1 MKLRPA
7 LRPISLAIL
16 GVCAS
21 LTLLSAHADDLR
33 RPYIVQL
40 TDKPIASYT
49 GAVEGLSAT
58 KPAAGNRLNLA
69 SEEVQLYSDYLGQKQ
84 ARVQA
89 IIAAAP
95 VQYQYKVVLNGF
107 SALLTD
113 AEVRQLQASADVAS
127 IAPDEPR
134 TLQTN
139 YTPTFLGLD
148 QPGGLW
154 SQLGGK
160 EHAGDDIII
169 GIVDGGVWPENLSYA
184 DKVDA
189 NGAPT
194 FDPNAALAYGAA
206 PAAWKGSCQTGEGFT
221 QDHCNNK
228 LLGAQY
234 FNAVRL
240 TETDKIQHWSE
251 FTSPRDSIG
260 DPNGEGGHGTHTSS
274 TAGGNAG
281 VPVTVN
287 GTPLGAIS
295 GVAPRARLSVYK
307 VCWSYNLATQPTG
320 AKNGCYGGDS
330 VAAIE
335 KAVQDGVHVINYS
348 ISGGGTV
355 NDPVEQAFLH
365 ASNAGVFV
373 AASAGNAGPANTVA
387 HVSPWI
393 TTVAAS
399 THNRAN
405 QATVTLGNGA
415 KYMGASLNYNPLPA
429 TTLIR
434 AQDAGLPGADAQKL
448 ALCYRAGDNG
458 GVALLDP
465 AKVAGK
471 VVSCLRGTT
480 ARTDKG
486 IAVLEAGGAGMVLVD
501 TGIGLVS
508 DPHVLPAV
516 HVSAADGALIN
527 AQAQTGAATAAIS
540 RFVTNGN
547 GPAAPVVA
555 DFSSRGPNL
564 YDANLLKPD
573 VTAPGVDILAGG
585 TPALSRAQRDAVQDG
600 NLVPAQAY
608 IFLQGTSMASPHVA
622 GLAALLRQQHPTWSP
637 AAIKS
642 ALMTTGST
650 TLADS
655 QTGDARGILPW
666 GQGAGHVTPNKA
678 ADPGL
683 VYDANL
689 ADYKKYMC
697 GAGMTTECADGTIAG
712 YNLNMPSITIG
723 NVLGSQ
729 VVTRRVTNVSGSGA
743 TYTASAS
750 ITGYSVAVSPA
761 SLVLAPGETKSF
773 TVTLTRTTA
782 ADNAWQYGAL
792 VWSDGVHTVRSPI
805 TARSGRSVQSP
816 VLVQSDRASALRS
829 IMLSTG
835 FSGKVG
841 AATAGLKEVERS
853 QLSVNQATP
862 GSVETVAQMAA
873 ACNAGNSGVRVVNV
887 TVPAN
892 SLVARFETFDRD
904 TTEGAGNDLDLLVLN
919 SAGTVVAGSTN
930 GGSNES
936 VTLTRPVAGSYKVCV
951 IGYAL
956 ANGSSTGF
964 GLSSAIVTTADK
976 GGNLKVSL
984 PSKVYVGGSA
994 TAGISWSALA
1004 AGKRYLGAV
1013 GFLDANNAVASITV
1027 LSVETNN
1034 PLPLAVPQQRNAKVD
1049 TRL

>member
-1 MKLRPA
+1 MTFRPV
-7 LRPISLAIL
+7 LRPISLAVL
-16 GVCAS
+16 SLLAS
-21 LTLLSAHADDLR
+21 LSIHAHADDLR

-49 GAVEGLSAT
+49 GSVQGLNAT
-58 KPAAGNRLNLA
+58 QPAAGGRLDLA
-69 SEEVQLYSDYLGQKQ
+69 STEVQLYGDYLEQKQ

-89 IIAAAP
+89 IVAAAP
-95 VQYQYKVVLNGF
+95 VQYQYKIVLNGF

-113 AEVRQLQASADVAS
+113 AEVRQLQASGEVAS

-134 TLQTN
+134 ALQTN

-160 EHAGDDIII
+160 QHAGEDIII

-189 NGAPT
+189 NGVPT
-194 FDPNAALAYGAA
+194 FDPNATQAYGAA
-206 PAAWKGSCQTGEGFT
+206 PASWKGTCQTGEGFT
-221 QDHCNNK
+221 EAHCNNK

-281 VPVTVN
+281 VPVTVS
-287 GTPLGAIS
+287 GSPLGAIS
-295 GVAPRARLSVYK
+295 GIAPRARLSVYK

-335 KAVQDGVHVINYS
+335 KAVKDGVHVINYS
-348 ISGGGTV
+348 ISGGTVV

-415 KYMGASLNYNPLPA
+415 KYTGASLNYNPLPA

-486 IAVLEAGGAGMVLVD
+486 VAVLEAGGAGMVLVD
-501 TGIGLVS
+501 TGVGLVS

-564 YDANLLKPD
+564 FDANLLKPD

-600 NLVPAQAY
+600 ALVPPQAY

-622 GLAALLRQQHPTWSP
+622 GLAALLRQQHPDWSP

-650 TLADS
+650 TLPDI
-655 QTGDARGILPW
+655 QVGEARGILPW

-697 GAGMTTECADGTIAG
+697 GVGMTAECAGGTIAG
-712 YNLNMPSITIG
+712 YNLNLPSITIA
-723 NVLGSQ
+723 NVLGTQ
-729 VVTRRVTNVSGSGA
+729 VVTRRVTNVGSSSA

-750 ITGYSVAVSPA
+750 ISGYSVAVAPST
-761 SLVLAPGETKSF
+761 LVLAPGETKSF

-782 ADNAWQYGAL
+782 PDNAWQYGAL
-792 VWSDGVHTVRSPI
+792 VWSDGVHTVRSPV
-805 TARSGRSVQSP
+805 TARSGRSVQAP
-816 VLVQSDRASALRS
+816 ALLQADRVSGLRS
-829 IMLSTG
+829 VTLSTG
-835 FSGKVG
+835 FAGKVG
-841 AATAGLKEVERS
+841 AATAGLKEVARS
-853 QLSVNQATP
+853 QQSVSQAAA
-862 GSVETVAQMAA
+862 GSVDTLAQMAA
-873 ACNAGNSGVRVVNV
+873 ACKAGISGVRVVSVAIPVN
-887 TVPAN
+887 TV
-892 SLVARFETFDRD
+892 VARFETFDRD

-919 SAGTVVAGSTN
+919 GAGTTVATSATA
-930 GGSNES
+930 GSNES
-936 VTLTRPVAGSYKVCV
+936 VTLVTPAAGTYKVCT
-951 IGYAL
+951 IGYEI
-956 ANGSSTGF
+956 ANGVSTGF
-964 GLSSAIVTTADK
+964 GLSTAVVTTADK
-976 GGNLKVSL
+976 GGNLKVTL

-994 TAGISWSALA
+994 TAGVSWSALDT
-1004 AGKRYLGAV
+1004 GKRYLGGVA
-1013 GFLDANNAVASITV
+1013 FLDASNAVAATTV
-1027 LSVETNN
+1027 LSVETNS
-1034 PLPLAVPQQRNAKVD
+1034 PLPLAAPSQRSVKVD
-1049 TRL
+1049 AKL

>member
-1 MKLRPA
+1 MIFRPT
-7 LRPISLAIL
+7 LRPISLAVL
-16 GVCAS
+16 SLFAS
-21 LTLLSAHADDLR
+21 LSLQAHADDLR

-49 GAVEGLSAT
+49 GSVDGLDAT
-58 KPAAGNRLNLA
+58 QPAAGSRLDLA
-69 SEEVQLYSDYLGQKQ
+69 STQVQLYGDYLEQKQ

-89 IIAAAP
+89 LVAAAP
-95 VQYQYKVVLNGF
+95 VQYQYKIVLNGF

-113 AEVRQLQASADVAS
+113 AEVRQLQASSDVAN

-134 TLQTN
+134 ALQTN

-160 EHAGDDIII
+160 QHAGENIII

-184 DKVDA
+184 DRVDA
-189 NGAPT
+189 NGTPT

-221 QDHCNNK
+221 PDHCNNK

-281 VPVTVN
+281 VPVTAN

-348 ISGGGTV
+348 ISGGGSV

-429 TTLIR
+429 SPLIR

-527 AQAQTGAATAAIS
+527 AQAQTGTATAAIS

-622 GLAALLRQQHPTWSP
+622 GLAALLRQQHPGWSP

-642 ALMTTGST
+642 ALMTTGSA
-650 TLADS
+650 TLPDVQA
-655 QTGDARGILPW
+655 GDARGILPW

-678 ADPGL
+678 TDPGL
-683 VYDANL
+683 VYDASL

-697 GAGMTTECADGTIAG
+697 GVGMTAECAGGTIAG
-712 YNLNMPSITIG
+712 YNLNVPSITIG
-723 NVLGSQ
+723 NVLGTQ
-729 VVTRRVTNVSGSGA
+729 TVTRRVTNVGSSSA

-750 ITGYSVAVSPA
+750 VSGYGVAVAPA
-761 SLVLAPGETKSF
+761 TLALAPGETKSF

-782 ADNAWQYGAL
+782 PDNAWQYGAL
-792 VWSDGVHTVRSPI
+792 VWSDGVHTVRSPV
-805 TARSGRSVQSP
+805 TARSGRAVQSP
-816 VLVQSDRASALRS
+816 ALLRADKVSGLRS
-829 IMLSTG
+829 LTLSTG
-835 FSGKVG
+835 FAGKVG
-841 AATAGLKEVERS
+841 AATGGLKEVARS
-853 QLSVNQATP
+853 EHTISQAAQ
-862 GSVETVAQMAA
+862 GSVDTLEQMAA
-873 ACNAGNSGVRVVNV
+873 ACKAGGSGVRVVNV
-887 TVPAN
+887 SIPASTV
-892 SLVARFETFDRD
+892 VARFEIFDRD
-904 TTEGAGNDLDLLVLN
+904 TTEGTGNDLDLLLLN
-919 SAGTVVAGSTN
+919 SAGATVATSATA
-930 GGSNES
+930 GSNEAIT
-936 VTLTRPVAGSYKVCV
+936 VTTPAAGSYKVCA
-951 IGYAL
+951 IGYEV
-956 ANGSSTGF
+956 ANGVSTSF
-964 GLSSAIVTTADK
+964 GLSSAVVTTADK
-976 GGNLKVSL
+976 GGNLKATL
-984 PSKVYVGGSA
+984 PTKVYVGGSA
-994 TAGISWSALA
+994 TAGVSWSGLET
-1004 AGKRYLGAV
+1004 GKRYLGGV
-1013 GFLDANNAVASITV
+1013 VFLDGNNAAASTTV

-1034 PLPLAVPQQRNAKVD
+1034 PLPLAVPSQRNVRAD
-1049 TRL
+1049 ARL

>member
-1 MKLRPA
+1 MTSRPA
-7 LRPISLAIL
+7 LRPLSLAVL
-16 GVCAS
+16 SLFAS
-21 LTLLSAHADDLR
+21 LSFQARADDLR

-40 TDKPIASYT
+40 TDKPIASYA
-49 GAVEGLSAT
+49 GSVEGLGAT
-58 KPAAGNRLNLA
+58 QPAAGGRLDLA
-69 SEEVQLYSDYLGQKQ
+69 SAEVQLYGDYLDQKQ

-89 IIAAAP
+89 LVAAAP
-95 VQYQYKVVLNGF
+95 VQYQYKIVLNGF

-113 AEVRQLQASADVAS
+113 AEVRQLQASGEVAS

-134 TLQTN
+134 ALQTN

-160 EHAGDDIII
+160 QHAGEDIII

-194 FDPNAALAYGAA
+194 FDPNATLAYGAP
-206 PAAWKGSCQTGEGFT
+206 PAGWSGNCQSGEGFT
-221 QDHCNNK
+221 ADHCNNK
-228 LLGAQY
+228 LIGAQY
-234 FNAVRL
+234 FNAVRV
-240 TETDKIQHWSE
+240 TDTAKVQHWSD

-260 DPNGEGGHGTHTSS
+260 NPNGEGGHGTHTSS

-281 VPVTVN
+281 APAFT
-287 GTPLGAIS
+287 GTTPLGTVS
-295 GVAPRARLSVYK
+295 GMAPRARVAVYK
-307 VCWSYNLATQPTG
+307 VCWSYNLASEPTG
-320 AKNGCYGGDS
+320 AKNTCYGGDS

-335 KAVQDGVHVINYS
+335 KAVKDGVHVINYS
-348 ISGGGTV
+348 ISGGAAI

-373 AASAGNAGPANTVA
+373 AASAGNSGPANAVA
-387 HVSPWI
+387 HISPWL

-415 KYMGASLNYNPLPA
+415 KYTGASLNYNPLPA

-458 GVALLDP
+458 GLALLDP

-501 TGIGLVS
+501 TGVGLVA

-527 AQAQTGAATAAIS
+527 AQAQTGAAKAAIS
-540 RFVTNGN
+540 RFVTTGN

-555 DFSSRGPNL
+555 DFSSRGPNMF
-564 YDANLLKPD
+564 DANLLKPD
-573 VTAPGVDILAGG
+573 VAAPGVDILAGG
-585 TPALSRAQRDAVQDG
+585 TPALTPAQRDAVQDG
-600 NLVPAQAY
+600 ALVPPQAW

-622 GLAALLRQQHPTWSP
+622 GLAALLRQQHPSWSP

-650 TLADS
+650 TLPDIQA
-655 QTGDARGILPW
+655 GEARGILPW

-689 ADYKKYMC
+689 LDYKKYMC
-697 GAGMTTECADGTIAG
+697 GAGMTAECAGGTIAG
-712 YNLNMPSITIG
+712 YNLNLPSITIA
-723 NVLGSQ
+723 NVLGTQ
-729 VVTRRVTNVSGSGA
+729 TVTRRVTNVGTSGA

-750 ITGYSVAVSPA
+750 ISGYSVAVAPA
-761 SLVLAPGETKSF
+761 TLVLAPGETKSF
-773 TVTLTRTTA
+773 SVTLTRTTA
-782 ADNAWQYGAL
+782 ADNVWQYGAL
-792 VWSDGVHTVRSPI
+792 VWSDGVHTVRSPV

-816 VLVQSDRASALRS
+816 ALLQAERVSGLRS
-829 IMLSTG
+829 VPLSTG
-835 FSGKVG
+835 FAGKLG
-841 AATAGLKEVERS
+841 AVTGGLKEVARS
-853 QLSVNQATP
+853 QQTVSQAVP
-862 GSVETVAQMAA
+862 GSVETLVQMAA
-873 ACNAGNSGVRVVNV
+873 ACKASGSGVRVVSV
-887 TVPAN
+887 AVPAN
-892 SLVARFETFDRD
+892 AVVARFETFDRD
-904 TTEGAGNDLDLLVLN
+904 TSEGAGNDIDLLVLSGAGATVAT
-919 SAGTVVAGSTN
+919 SATA
-930 GGSNES
+930 GSNES
-936 VTLTRPVAGSYKVCV
+936 ITLVNPAAGNYKVCA
-951 IGYAL
+951 IGYSI
-956 ANGSSTGF
+956 ANGVSTGF
-964 GLSSAIVTTADK
+964 GLSSAVVTTADK

-994 TAGISWSALA
+994 TAGVSWSALDT
-1004 AGKRYLGAV
+1004 GKRYLGGV
-1013 GFLDANNAVASITV
+1013 VFLDGNNAAASTTV
-1027 LSVETNN
+1027 LSVETNS
-1034 PLPLAVPQQRNAKVD
+1034 PLPLAVPSLRNVRADAK
-1049 TRL
+1049 L

>member
-1 MKLRPA
+1 MTFRPA
-7 LRPISLAIL
+7 LRPISLAVL
-16 GVCAS
+16 SLFAS
-21 LTLLSAHADDLR
+21 LSFQAHADDLR

-49 GAVEGLSAT
+49 GSVEGLGAT
-58 KPAAGNRLNLA
+58 QPAAGGRLDLA
-69 SEEVQLYSDYLGQKQ
+69 STQVQLYGDYLEQKQ

-89 IIAAAP
+89 LVAAAP
-95 VQYQYKVVLNGF
+95 VQYQYKIVLNGF

-113 AEVRQLQASADVAS
+113 AEVRQLQASGEVAS

-134 TLQTN
+134 ALQTN

-160 EHAGDDIII
+160 QHAGEDIII

-194 FDPNAALAYGAA
+194 FDPNATLAYGAP
-206 PAAWKGSCQTGEGFT
+206 PAAWKGSCQAGEGFT

-287 GTPLGAIS
+287 GSPLGAIS

-405 QATVTLGNGA
+405 QAKVTLSNGA
-415 KYMGASLNYNPLPA
+415 SYTGASLNYNPLPA

-486 IAVLEAGGAGMVLVD
+486 VAVLEAGGAGMVLVD
-501 TGIGLVS
+501 TGVGLVS

-527 AQAQTGAATAAIS
+527 AQAQTGTATAAIS

-600 NLVPAQAY
+600 SLVPAQAY

-622 GLAALLRQQHPTWSP
+622 GLAALLRQQHPDWSP

-642 ALMTTGST
+642 ALMTTGSA
-650 TLADS
+650 TLPDIQA
-655 QTGDARGILPW
+655 GDARGILPW

-678 ADPGL
+678 TDPGL
-683 VYDANL
+683 VYDASL

-697 GAGMTTECADGTIAG
+697 GVGMTAECAGGTLAG

-723 NVLGSQ
+723 NVLGTQ
-729 VVTRRVTNVSGSGA
+729 TVTRRVTNVGSSSA

-750 ITGYSVAVSPA
+750 LSGYSVTVAPA
-761 SLVLAPGETKSF
+761 TLALAPGETKSF
-773 TVTLTRTTA
+773 TVTLARTTA
-782 ADNAWQYGAL
+782 PDNAWQYGAL
-792 VWSDGVHTVRSPI
+792 VWSDGVHTVRSPV
-805 TARSGRSVQSP
+805 TARSGRAVQSP
-816 VLVQSDRASALRS
+816 ALLQADKVSGLRS
-829 IMLSTG
+829 LTLSTG
-835 FSGKVG
+835 FAGKIG
-841 AATAGLKEVERS
+841 AATGGLKEVARS
-853 QLSVNQATP
+853 EQTISQAAP
-862 GSVETVAQMAA
+862 GSMETLAQMAD
-873 ACNAGNSGVRVVNV
+873 ACKAGGSGVRVVNV
-887 TVPAN
+887 SIPASTV
-892 SLVARFETFDRD
+892 VARFETFDRD
-904 TTEGAGNDLDLLVLN
+904 TTEGAGNDLDLLLLN
-919 SAGTVVAGSTN
+919 SAGATVATSATA
-930 GGSNES
+930 GSNEAI
-936 VTLTRPVAGSYKVCV
+936 TLTTPAAGSYKVCV
-951 IGYAL
+951 IGYEL
-956 ANGSSTGF
+956 ANGVSTGF
-964 GLSSAIVTTADK
+964 GLSSAVVTTADK
-976 GGNLKVSL
+976 GGNLKATL
-984 PSKVYVGGSA
+984 PTKVYVGGSA
-994 TAGISWSALA
+994 TAGVSWSGLET
-1004 AGKRYLGAV
+1004 GKRYLGGV
-1013 GFLDANNAVASITV
+1013 VFLDGNSAAASTTV

-1034 PLPLAVPQQRNAKVD
+1034 PLPLAVPSQRNVRADAK
-1049 TRL
+1049 L